1 MSLQKIVT
9 SVQKMRQIFAI
20 FCSFDDIFNVDTLEL
35 SPRYFLSALRGPPPS
50 FPPSHSLLLP
60 SPNLSPLSICEQNL
74 LFTNLPFTPL
84 P

>member
-35 SPRYFLSALRGPPPS
+35 SPRYFLSALRGPPP
-50 FPPSHSLLLP
+50 PSLLLPLSSSP